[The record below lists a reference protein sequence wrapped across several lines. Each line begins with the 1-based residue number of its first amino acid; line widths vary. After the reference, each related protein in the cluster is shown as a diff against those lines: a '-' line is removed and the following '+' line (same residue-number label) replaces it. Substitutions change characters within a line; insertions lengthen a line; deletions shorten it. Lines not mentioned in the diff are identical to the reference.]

1 MILSP
6 DAFKGNS
13 SPRTSTPSQAE
24 RPEAPR
30 NPQYLGVGERDVRR
44 RGLAAL
50 ALLEVLPPRL
60 QPEEVVVDPLLAR
73 SDRGRELRP
82 ASGSG

>member
-1 MILSP
+1 MSLSP
-6 DAFKGNS
+6 DDFKGNT
-13 SPRTSTPSQAE
+13 RTSLGGSHAE

-50 ALLEVLPPRL
+50 VLLEVLPPRL
-60 QPEEVVVDPLLAR
+60 QLEEVVVDPLLAR

-82 ASGSG
+82 AQG